1 MTIENAGIIDGAGT
15 DKATGE
21 IVLTISDHLSWED
34 EETHFRLI
42 EKKISGYLDFIR
54 SGQVLKSFP
63 QAQQTPIRI
72 KLIHQYPLTDSAS
85 RFLLAAQRQLEKLT
99 IAFSYGQLPPG
110 Y

>member
-1 MTIENAGIIDGAGT
+1 MTIENTEVVDGAGT

-21 IVLTISDHLSWED
+21 IILTISDHLSWED
-34 EETHFRLI
+34 EERHFRLI
-42 EKKISGYLDFIR
+42 EKKISRYLDFVR

-63 QAQQTPIRI
+63 QAEQAPVRI

-85 RFLLAAQRQLEKLT
+85 KFLSAAQRQLEGLSIGFT
-99 IAFSYGQLPPG
+99 YGQLPPG